1 MVEDVEYALNR
12 LSEALADG
20 DPSWIEDA
28 SQEVALAMDEQRDEL
43 LWAVARVTDA
53 RLDGD
58 EEWIADAV
66 EELQNI
72 LLALGAYVEVNAAP
86 VYPTD
91 ENATPDES
99 NIPSDIPPWLR
110 GAFT

>member
-1 MVEDVEYALNR
+1 MIEDVEYALNR

-20 DPSWIEDA
+20 DTQWIEDA

-43 LWAVARVTDA
+43 LWAVSRVSEA

-58 EEWIADAV
+58 SEWIADAV

-72 LLALGAYVEVNAAP
+72 LLALGAYVEVNRAPVHDPDDPDAAP
-86 VYPTD
+86 EP
-91 ENATPDES
+91 
-99 NIPSDIPPWLR
+99 PSDIPHWLR
-110 GAFT
+110 GAFS